1 MDEAKRLNML
11 EGNFFWLWLDA
22 SKDVDIFH
30 NISNRTLYNEDND
43 QDVESLRD
51 NDEAL
56 VYERF
61 DRSKRGDADNNTIE
75 DQKSPDTLMKIEKV
89 VDEDFIDDEFYV
101 KNSSINSKVRR
112 NINISDT
119 HSVNKKLLYVNFSQ
133 SYSSNRNI
141 SSGSMRNYNVNN
153 KGVETSK
160 IENNS
165 IAKGMP
171 FHNRNN
177 SRRNSYREMK
187 NESFNKYVNSIDV
200 DDVNVAKHV
209 MLGQDDSTSNDDI
222 REINDRIGLSSDIRD
237 FLMNPKVHASSVHNF
252 KDKKTEKRSHK
263 HFKNEEVIDKERENI
278 KENITVIFK
287 SLPIGLLALHP
298 QPVKIGKFMYLI
310 LYLVSHLYFDYIIYF
325 QNVSIIRYTVQ
336 KIFVAILSENFK

>member
-30 NISNRTLYNEDND
+30 TISNRTLYTEENGDLEN
-43 QDVESLRD
+43 LRD
-51 NDEAL
+51 VDEAL
-56 VYERF
+56 VYERL

-75 DQKSPDTLMKIEKV
+75 HQKDPDILKNTDKNVEESIV
-89 VDEDFIDDEFYV
+89 SDEFYV
-101 KNSSINSKVRR
+101 KNSSINSKFRRLNR
-112 NINISDT
+112 NINISEA
-119 HSVNKKLLYVNFSQ
+119 HSVNNKLLYLNFSK
-133 SYSSNRNI
+133 SYVSNRNI

-200 DDVNVAKHV
+200 DDVNVAKNV
-209 MLGQDDSTSNDDI
+209 MLVREDINSNDDI
-222 REINDRIGLSSDIRD
+222 RRIKDRIDLSSDISD
-237 FLMNPKVHASSVHNF
+237 FIMNPKVHASSVHNF
-252 KDKKTEKRSHK
+252 KDKTEKRSNK
-263 HFKNEEVIDKERENI
+263 HLKDEVLDNEREKNRD
-278 KENITVIFK
+278 NLTVIFK
-287 SLPIGLLALHP
+287 SLPVGLLALHP
-298 QPVKIGKFMYLI
+298 QPVKIGKWRQAR
-310 LYLVSHLYFDYIIYF
+310 HLNYKVTSFYF
-325 QNVSIIRYTVQ
+325 
-336 KIFVAILSENFK
+336 

>member
-22 SKDVDIFH
+22 SKDIDIFH
-30 NISNRTLYNEDND
+30 NISNRTLYTEDND
-43 QDVESLRD
+43 QNVESLRD

-75 DQKSPDTLMKIEKV
+75 DQKDPETLMKTDKIIEENFVSNK
-89 VDEDFIDDEFYV
+89 IYV
-101 KNSSINSKVRR
+101 KNSSMNSKFRRINR
-112 NINISDT
+112 NINISEA
-119 HSVNKKLLYVNFSQ
+119 HSVNNKILYLNFSK
-133 SYSSNRNI
+133 SYVSNRNI
-141 SSGSMRNYNVNN
+141 SLGSMKNDNVNN

-200 DDVNVAKHV
+200 DDVNVAKNV
-209 MLGQDDSTSNDDI
+209 MLGRDDINSNDDI
-222 REINDRIGLSSDIRD
+222 RKINDRVGLSSDISD
-237 FLMNPKVHASSVHNF
+237 FIMNPKVHASSVHNF
-252 KDKKTEKRSHK
+252 KDKTEKRSDK
-263 HFKNEEVIDKERENI
+263 HLKKDEVLDKERANI
-278 KENITVIFK
+278 KDNITVIFK
-287 SLPIGLLALHP
+287 SLPVGLLALHP
-298 QPVKIGKFMYLI
+298 QPVKIGKFR
-310 LYLVSHLYFDYIIYF
+310 LVIHLNY
-325 QNVSIIRYTVQ
+325 
-336 KIFVAILSENFK
+336 

>member
-30 NISNRTLYNEDND
+30 TISNRTLYTEDNEDL
-43 QDVESLRD
+43 ESLRD
-51 NDEAL
+51 TDEAL

-61 DRSKRGDADNNTIE
+61 DRSKRFDADNNTIE
-75 DQKSPDTLMKIEKV
+75 DQKDPENLKKTDKNVEEIFVS
-89 VDEDFIDDEFYV
+89 DEFYV
-101 KNSSINSKVRR
+101 KNSSINSKFRRLNR
-112 NINISDT
+112 NINISEA
-119 HSVNKKLLYVNFSQ
+119 HSVNNKLLYLNFSK
-133 SYSSNRNI
+133 SYVSNRNI

-160 IENNS
+160 IENYS

-200 DDVNVAKHV
+200 DDVNVAKNV
-209 MLGQDDSTSNDDI
+209 ILGRDDINSNDDI
-222 REINDRIGLSSDIRD
+222 RRIKDRIDLSSDISD
-237 FLMNPKVHASSVHNF
+237 FIMNPKVHASSVHNF
-252 KDKKTEKRSHK
+252 KDKTEKRSDK
-263 HFKNEEVIDKERENI
+263 HLKKDELLDKEREN
-278 KENITVIFK
+278 NRDNLTVIFK
-287 SLPIGLLALHP
+287 SLPVGLLALHP
-298 QPVKIGKFMYLI
+298 QPVKIGKWRQARQL
-310 LYLVSHLYFDYIIYF
+310 
-325 QNVSIIRYTVQ
+325 N
-336 KIFVAILSENFK
+336 

>member
-1 MDEAKRLNML
+1 MVNTYSHLFCVCRRLAEISRLTRGVVVLICDVNYAKLVMDEAKRLNML

-30 NISNRTLYNEDND
+30 KISNRTLYAEDNA
-43 QDVESLRD
+43 QDLDNLRD
-51 NDEAL
+51 SDEAL

-75 DQKSPDTLMKIEKV
+75 DQKDPDRLMTTDKIIEKKIV
-89 VDEDFIDDEFYV
+89 SDEFYV
-101 KNSSINSKVRR
+101 KNNSKNPKFRRLYR
-112 NINISDT
+112 NINISEA
-119 HSVNKKLLYVNFSQ
+119 HSVNKKILYLNFSK
-133 SYSSNRNI
+133 SYVDNRNI

-165 IAKGMP
+165 IAKGKP

-200 DDVNVAKHV
+200 EDVNVATNVK
-209 MLGQDDSTSNDDI
+209 LGRDDINSNDDI
-222 REINDRIGLSSDIRD
+222 RRINDRIDLSSDISD
-237 FLMNPKVHASSVHNF
+237 ELIMNPKVHASSVHNF
-252 KDKKTEKRSHK
+252 KEKTEKRSDRHL
-263 HFKNEEVIDKERENI
+263 KNEEVLEKERQSF
-278 KENITVIFK
+278 KDNITVIFK
-287 SLPIGLLALHP
+287 SLPVGLLALHP
-298 QPVKIGKFMYLI
+298 QPVKIG
-310 LYLVSHLYFDYIIYF
+310 
-325 QNVSIIRYTVQ
+325 
-336 KIFVAILSENFK
+336 E